1 MAMIQC
7 PNCNSTIDD
16 TGAAFCPN
24 CGTPLQKSV
33 EQPAQEQPPVNYQPP
48 AYQQPGYQPPAY
60 QPPVYQQPVYQQPV
74 APERSGNGIGTAG
87 FVLGL
92 IALIFT
98 TLAYV
103 FFQDLSFLVALGV
116 ILLIFAVILAFVG
129 MILSIVG
136 VCKRNRTKVLAILG
150 LVFSVAV
157 FVLFIVLASAF
168 GWIFAQ
174 IM

>member
-24 CGTPLQKSV
+24 CGTPLTPKPAHPAP
-33 EQPAQEQPPVNYQPP
+33 QPVP
-48 AYQQPGYQPPAY
+48 QQPAY

-74 APERSGNGIGTAG
+74 YQQPSAPVNTGNGIGTAG

-98 TLAYV
+98 TLAMR
-103 FFQDLSFLVALGV
+103 FSRQDRSWLFWQLS
-116 ILLIFAVILAFVG
+116 
-129 MILSIVG
+129 
-136 VCKRNRTKVLAILG
+136 C
-150 LVFSVAV
+150 
-157 FVLFIVLASAF
+157 
-168 GWIFAQ
+168 
-174 IM
+174 